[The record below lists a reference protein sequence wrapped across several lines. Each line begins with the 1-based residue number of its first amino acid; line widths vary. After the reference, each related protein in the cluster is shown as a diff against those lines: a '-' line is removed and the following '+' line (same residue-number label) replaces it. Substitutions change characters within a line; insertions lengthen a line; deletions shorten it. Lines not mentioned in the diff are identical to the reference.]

1 MKTFFITILL
11 ISQNL
16 LMAEVYTLGNS
27 SGTAD
32 PSQLSTVLKQ
42 SKLWDEPAIVNG
54 IKTKLGVSLLTT
66 ELEIL
71 LKELKIY
78 YPKARYIS
86 NAGSTVVEVE
96 SENWIYKIF
105 LISITGKYSV
115 IQFSMRLPK
124 DKKKDLENNWPKEIP
139 LPGGFTPL
147 TSISFSER
155 KSFFG
160 HFEVPNESPNYLY
173 QMDSLLVGEGWKPV
187 TQEAHSRNAK
197 GEIYMKN
204 NKILILNFSGNK
216 GSIYTKTLPKP

>member
-16 LMAEVYTLGNS
+16 LVAEVYTLSNG
-27 SGTAD
+27 SGTAA
-32 PSQLSTVLKQ
+32 PSKLSTVLKQ

-66 ELEIL
+66 ELDIL
-71 LKELKIY
+71 LKELKNF
-78 YPKARYIS
+78 YPKAKYIS

-96 SENWIYKIF
+96 SDKWIYKIF

-115 IQFSMRLPK
+115 IQFSMKLPK
-124 DKKKDLENNWPKEIP
+124 DKKKDLANNWPKEIP
-139 LPGGFTPL
+139 LPGGFKPL
-147 TSISFSER
+147 TYISFSER

-160 HFEVPNESPNYLY
+160 HFEVQNESPIYLH
-173 QMDSLLVGEGWKPV
+173 QMDSLLVGEGWKQV
-187 TQEAHSRNAK
+187 TKEANSRNPK
-197 GEIYMKN
+197 GEIYLKG

-216 GSIYTKTLPKP
+216 GSVYTKTIPKP